1 MYQFIIMLR
10 AIACLL
16 ITNSHQEE
24 IYPIRILASGGLL
37 GDVIY
42 FSISG
47 YLLYSI
53 AQQSF
58 GKWYFKRLK
67 RVYPPVWLTAGTLI
81 LTGVYGV
88 VTAKR
93 VLNLMFYPTHY
104 HFVASIL
111 VLYIFFF
118 FLMKFINQKPGDEE
132 KRLKYVVIGTVV
144 LYFVLF
150 YTVYD
155 HSYYHIDDVNN
166 KMIWPL
172 YFLAM
177 IIGLWF
183 RRHEKAY
190 LGRGGILPWILTV
203 ICAIAYFATK
213 FTLSR
218 NILPASIQWIN
229 QFTLLMLL
237 VGIFRCFIGF
247 EDVIKRLPSSVT
259 APFRF
264 IADMAFELYLAQAVI
279 IPTFNTGKET
289 FPYNLLVTISITFLF
304 AWLVHIATNI
314 IFNWQECYTKRCL
327 SRRRCRNENSFGC
340 YRPKSYMPISPAT
353 CEYAA

>member
-10 AIACLL
+10 AVACLL

-42 FSISG
+42 FAISG
-47 YLLYSI
+47 YCLYSI

-81 LTGVYGV
+81 LTGVYGTV
-88 VTAKR
+88 SSQR
-93 VLNLMFYPTHY
+93 VFNLMLYPTHY

-111 VLYIFFF
+111 VLYIFYF
-118 FLMKFINQKPGDEE
+118 FLVKFVNQKPGDEE
-132 KRLKYVVIGTVV
+132 KRLKYVAIGIAV

-155 HSYYHIDDVNN
+155 RSYYHIDNVNS

-172 YFLAM
+172 YFYAM
-177 IIGLWF
+177 MIGLWF
-183 RRHEKAY
+183 RRHEDEY
-190 LGRGGILPWILTV
+190 LGKGGVMPWGLTF
-203 ICAIAYFATK
+203 IFGIAYFGTK
-213 FTLSR
+213 FTLAR
-218 NILPASIQWIN
+218 GMMPASVQWVN
-229 QFTLLMLL
+229 QLTLLALL

-247 EDVIKRLPSSVT
+247 EDTIKALPASVT

-289 FPYNLLVTISITFLF
+289 FPYNFLVTISITFLF
-304 AWLVHIATNI
+304 AWLVHSATNI
-314 IFNWQECYTKRCL
+314 ILQLSGILYQKFTKR
-327 SRRRCRNENSFGC
+327 GAVQ
-340 YRPKSYMPISPAT
+340 K
-353 CEYAA
+353 